1 MAYQKLQVSRGLEV
15 VTSNTVN
22 IPNPAAVAVSGTA
35 ATPTGAQLVG
45 TGTTFTKSV
54 RVGDVV
60 YAGASGGAR
69 TIVATITA
77 VVSDTVLTTS
87 TAVTNTFTYNIYSQA
102 TNPSNG
108 CVLYVGVAGDVRL
121 LTADGDDI
129 TLKTVGAG
137 SFLPVQTLKV
147 FATTTTATDIVAL
160 W

>member
-1 MAYQKLQVSRGLEV
+1 MAYQKIQVSRGLGV
-15 VTSNTVN
+15 ITSDTIK

-35 ATPTGAQLVG
+35 AAPTGAQLVG

-54 RVGDVV
+54 RVGDIV
-60 YAGASGGAR
+60 YDTTNS
-69 TIVATITA
+69 VAATVDAI
-77 VVSDTVLTTS
+77 VSDTVLTTS
-87 TAVTNTFTYNIYSQA
+87 VAIATGASYTIYSQS

-108 CVLYVGVAGDVRL
+108 CVLYVGVAGDVRV

-137 SFLPVQTLKV
+137 TFLPVQTLKV
-147 FATTTTATDIVAL
+147 FATDTTATDIIAL